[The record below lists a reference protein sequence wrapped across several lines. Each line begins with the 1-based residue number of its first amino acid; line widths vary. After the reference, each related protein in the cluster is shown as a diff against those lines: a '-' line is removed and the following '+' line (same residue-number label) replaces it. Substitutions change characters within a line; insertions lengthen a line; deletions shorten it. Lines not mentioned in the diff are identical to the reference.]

1 MDYLYRTG
9 EEIKKGDLIT
19 VDYEYEYCI
28 ILRLLTD
35 KQELIEWEW
44 EEKPGAGV
52 FAYSYRLGII
62 NYYPMDILQSEE
74 THFLGRCSMPIF
86 VDLDQI
92 WARGLEI

>member
-1 MDYLYRTG
+1 MEYFYRTG

-28 ILRLLTD
+28 ILKLLTD
-35 KQELIEWEW
+35 KHELKEWKW
-44 EEKPGAGV
+44 EKEPGAGV
-52 FAYSYRLGII
+52 FAYSYILGHI
-62 NYYPMDILQSEE
+62 NFYPMDILLSEE
-74 THFLGRCSMPIF
+74 TRFLGRCSLPIF